1 MVYAPRVINQDGEV
15 KNENE
20 YQTRDFYIAAF
31 FLAHGRKI
39 LHVNRS
45 DPKRVFFAF
54 DDFEGREDLVR
65 AFLYGKAVVEPQA
78 FIAAIKTLKG
88 LIHSND

>member
-1 MVYAPRVINQDGEV
+1 MENA
-15 KNENE
+15 NE
-20 YQTRDFYIAAF
+20 YSTKDFYIAAYL
-31 FLAHGRKI
+31 LAHGHKI
-39 LHVNRS
+39 SYVNRD

-54 DDFEGREDLVR
+54 DDFKGREDLVR
-65 AFLYGKAVVEPQA
+65 AFLYSEAVVEPQA

>member
-1 MVYAPRVINQDGEV
+1 MNYAY
-15 KNENE
+15 E

-31 FLAHGRKI
+31 LLANGQKVTH
-39 LHVNRS
+39 LDRS

-54 DDFEGREDLVR
+54 NDFEGREDLVR
-65 AFLYGKAVVEPQA
+65 AFLLGQAVVEPQA